1 MRAGTHT
8 LSKKL
13 NILLRYNIRA
23 TTATG
28 KWVTCKEL
36 ATAARAREELV
47 EHTVINEC
55 KGTRPRFLYRCGG
68 PSSPSLCQAYAKQA
82 KGIVGHQWCPTTNG
96 NDNDLDNDNEH
107 NPSSKRSRTD
117 ATREHAAPWPSI
129 PDSTTQ
135 CPTVWHTEYGYEDE
149 RASTKP
155 DEKLFIKRIGNFG
168 GEPHPVK
175 VDSDDD
181 DWGPGWGPKPSHWA
195 PSPVVARQCCKAIRR
210 TSSVKRYVGAKSK
223 NLFKAQALPR
233 LRWKIPKLL
242 GTTAGLPPLPLLKPS
257 SAPPLPRLK
266 PSSAPPR
273 PSSAEDAWPERSPS
287 PPPVPRPS
295 PPPPRPSSAEDAW
308 PERTPSPPPVP
319 RPLPPPPR
327 PLTPRPLSLAGSSS
341 AVHPKPYLVPLPPSS
356 VQHRAAPSA
365 APFPPELQFQS
376 SAEEER
382 FRNARAAIREL
393 SAMAYVLK
401 NSD

>member
-13 NILLRYNIRA
+13 TILLRYNIRA
-23 TTATG
+23 TTETG
-28 KWVTCKEL
+28 KWATCKEL
-36 ATAARAREELV
+36 ATAAGAREELV
-47 EHTVINEC
+47 EHIIINEC
-55 KGTRPRFLYRCGG
+55 KGTRPRFLYQCGG
-68 PSSPSLCQAYAKQA
+68 PSTPSLCQAYAKQA
-82 KGIVGHQWCPTTNG
+82 KGTVGHQWWPTTNG
-96 NDNDLDNDNEH
+96 NNNDLDNDNEH

-181 DWGPGWGPKPSHWA
+181 NWGPGWGPKPSHWA

-223 NLFKAQALPR
+223 AQFNLFKAQALAR

-273 PSSAEDAWPERSPS
+273 PSSAEDAWPE
-287 PPPVPRPS
+287 
-295 PPPPRPSSAEDAW
+295 W
-308 PERTPSPPPVP
+308 TPSPPPVP

-327 PLTPRPLSLAGSSS
+327 PLTPRPLSQAGSSS

-376 SAEEER
+376 SANEER

-393 SAMAYVLK
+393 RLK
-401 NSD
+401 VRAIRELRLKSLPRWDDGECGA